1 MENCFPPLP
10 LPEEGLVGGNVK
22 EEYGEYTMDEIIN
35 GRVNLSLSS
44 LCHPPSA
51 IPSC

>member
-35 GRVNLSLSS
+35 GKVNKFYLFLPSS
-44 LCHPPSA
+44 STTP
-51 IPSC
+51 